1 MAEDTGQAAVER
13 HLFSALILAMFLAH
27 EGSGSRGPILWHRI
41 GQRASFGP
49 PFGIL
54 RTILA

>member
-27 EGSGSRGPILWHRI
+27 EGFGSRGPIPWHRI
-41 GQRASFGP
+41 GRASFWP